1 MNTNLIALRRKER
14 FESLNLEI
22 QKELD
27 NFYDTK
33 AATHQLKVIKKSRSI
48 PKVGDVFLVSPRE
61 GIYFYGKVLVANIVR
76 KVRDTFVEGKHVVF
90 IFKGNTH
97 EKNIDKYMPD
107 YSNLLIPPAIVGDEY
122 WKKGYFHT
130 IANIPLTEE
139 EKKLDFGFYSIHF
152 KGNFFCKETGEL
164 LDKEPKLLGMHGIT
178 TISGIGLEIE
188 EELIINPSLLEETE
202 QLELCYNNLKLS
214 KKSFIESFILSLST
228 IIVARLSTPIM
239 NWAIRFRSPMPMA
252 MSLR

>member
-1 MNTNLIALRRKER
+1 MNTNLIALRRKEH

-27 NFYDTK
+27 DFYDTK

-61 GIYFYGKVLVANIVR
+61 GIYFYGKVLVSNIVR
-76 KVRDTFVEGKHVVF
+76 KVPDSFVEGKHVVF

-97 EKNIDKYMPD
+97 GKNIDKYMPD

-139 EKKLDFGFYSIHF
+139 EKKLDFGFYKLHF

-164 LDKEPKLLGMHGIT
+164 LDKEPKILGMHGIT

-188 EELIINPSLLEETE
+188 EELIINPSLLEENT
-202 QLELCYNNLKLS
+202 N
-214 KKSFIESFILSLST
+214 
-228 IIVARLSTPIM
+228 
-239 NWAIRFRSPMPMA
+239 
-252 MSLR
+252 

>member
-61 GIYFYGKVLVANIVR
+61 GIYFYGKVLISNIVR
-76 KVRDTFVEGKHVVF
+76 KVPDSFVEGKHVVF

>member
-1 MNTNLIALRRKER
+1 MITNLIALRRKEH

-61 GIYFYGKVLVANIVR
+61 GIYFYGKVLVSNIVR
-76 KVRDTFVEGKHVVF
+76 KVPDSFVEGKHVVF

-107 YSNLLIPPAIVGDEY
+107 YSNLLIPPAIVGDGY

>member
-1 MNTNLIALRRKER
+1 
-14 FESLNLEI
+14 
-22 QKELD
+22 
-27 NFYDTK
+27 
-33 AATHQLKVIKKSRSI
+33 
-48 PKVGDVFLVSPRE
+48 
-61 GIYFYGKVLVANIVR
+61 
-76 KVRDTFVEGKHVVF
+76 
-90 IFKGNTH
+90 
-97 EKNIDKYMPD
+97 MPD

-202 QLELCYNNLKLS
+202 
-214 KKSFIESFILSLST
+214 
-228 IIVARLSTPIM
+228 
-239 NWAIRFRSPMPMA
+239 
-252 MSLR
+252 